1 MITKKTLKNC
11 HKGIIKMEQIKNYI
25 KKLKENKSL
34 IPMLVAIVL
43 AFVMFLTIFMPYASA
58 TEEYAE
64 RLEQYSDY
72 YALEELDMN
81 GDDFINISMAKYA
94 KVYSK
99 MSEDIFGDS
108 ATGVLYVVLVVLIAV
123 FAIGALVFAFFKK
136 PIAVIV
142 FDILAF
148 VVFCIQNWD
157 YKDRGVIPSD
167 NYNWGGAYYI
177 FIICAIAV
185 LVCAVASIILKKI
198 FEKKT
203 VGG

>member
-1 MITKKTLKNC
+1 
-11 HKGIIKMEQIKNYI
+11 
-25 KKLKENKSL
+25 
-34 IPMLVAIVL
+34 
-43 AFVMFLTIFMPYASA
+43 MPYASA

-81 GDDFINISMAKYA
+81 GEDFINISMAKYA

-108 ATGVLYVVLVVLIAV
+108 ATGVLYVVLVVLIAI

>member
-1 MITKKTLKNC
+1 
-11 HKGIIKMEQIKNYI
+11 MEQIKNYI

-34 IPMLVAIVL
+34 IPMLVTIVL

-81 GDDFINISMAKYA
+81 GEDFINISMAKYA